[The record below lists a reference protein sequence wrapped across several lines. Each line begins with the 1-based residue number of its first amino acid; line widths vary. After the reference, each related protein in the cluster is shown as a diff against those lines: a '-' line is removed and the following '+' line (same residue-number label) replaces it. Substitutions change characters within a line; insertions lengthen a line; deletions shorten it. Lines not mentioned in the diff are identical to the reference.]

1 MSYTLHYFMGG
12 CIGSRKG
19 TDIGVIKGDTGG
31 LDCSS
36 YGGFLKLGEH
46 KTTHTF
52 LFYVKI

>member
-1 MSYTLHYFMGG
+1 MSYTLNYFTGG

-19 TDIGVIKGDTGG
+19 TDIGVIKGDTRG

-36 YGGFLKLGEH
+36 YRGFLKLGEH